1 MNTVTVVVENPDK
14 VSAIGINETEPLVI
28 VEPSSPPPLL
38 LEKESRIIKIICIF
52 DCFSSF
58 FIFLITNIYAPT
70 FISFI
75 FSYFGYIGARDL
87 NKNYTKVYLV
97 YNYISLLGKIIFITQ
112 TSYILYLLLDIIFQ
126 LGITLTVQSFSN
138 KLT

>member
-14 VSAIGINETEPLVI
+14 VSAIGVNEIEHLVI
-28 VEPSSPPPLL
+28 VEPPPLL
-38 LEKESRIIKIICIF
+38 LEKEARIIKIICMF

-58 FIFLITNIYAPT
+58 FIFFITNIYAP

-87 NKNYTKVYLV
+87 NKNYTRVYLV
-97 YNYISLLGKIIFITQ
+97 YNYISLIGKLVFITQ
-112 TSYILYLLLDIIFQ
+112 TSYVLYLLLDIIFQ

>member
-14 VSAIGINETEPLVI
+14 VSAIGINETEPLTI
-28 VEPSSPPPLL
+28 VEPSPPLI
-38 LEKESRIIKIICIF
+38 LEKEARIIKIICIF

-58 FIFLITNIYAPT
+58 FIFFITNIYAP

-87 NKNYTKVYLV
+87 NKNYTRVYLV

>member
-14 VSAIGINETEPLVI
+14 VSAIGVNEIETLVI
-28 VEPSSPPPLL
+28 VEPPPLL
-38 LEKESRIIKIICIF
+38 LEKEARIIKIICMF

-58 FIFLITNIYAPT
+58 FITNIYAP

-87 NKNYTKVYLV
+87 NKNYTRVYLV
-97 YNYISLLGKIIFITQ
+97 YNYISLIGKIVFMIQIK
-112 TSYILYLLLDIIFQ
+112 YILYVLIDTIFQ